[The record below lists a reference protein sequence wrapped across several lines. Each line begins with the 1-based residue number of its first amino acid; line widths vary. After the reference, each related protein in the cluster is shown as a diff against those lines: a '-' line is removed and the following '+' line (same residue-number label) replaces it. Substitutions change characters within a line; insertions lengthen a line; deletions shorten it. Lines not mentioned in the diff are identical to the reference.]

1 LSNPTITIHDAV
13 TGETVER
20 EMSEE
25 ELAAYE
31 AIIANA
37 PPLPGAE

>member
-1 LSNPTITIHDAV
+1 LSNPTITIYDAL
-13 TGETVER
+13 TGKTVER
-20 EMSEE
+20 EMSDE

-37 PPLPGAE
+37 PALLSAE